1 MLMACTTI
9 VQSLRGLWL
18 RKRVTQSIYYTISY
32 WVIPIFQILMCL
44 RANINLILMAI
55 FKQLGL
61 KPLELTLMWFL
72 MVDLS
77 MKKPIGILFGVIVR
91 VDNFIFLADFVIQD
105 CDVDTEMPIII
116 GIPFMATGRGMV
128 DMEKGELK
136 FRVNN
141 EEAIFN
147 ILKSKKQLTD
157 IRVVSVSIVLMTLEG
172 NLISIL

>member
-1 MLMACTTI
+1 
-9 VQSLRGLWL
+9 
-18 RKRVTQSIYYTISY
+18 
-32 WVIPIFQILMCL
+32 
-44 RANINLILMAI
+44 MAI

-77 MKKPIGILFGVIVR
+77 MKKPMSISFGVIVR

-116 GIPFMATGRGMV
+116 GRPFMATGRGMV

-157 IRVVSVSIVLMTLEG
+157 IRVVSVHMAPKSTKTKKANTLKRRSESSKPIG
-172 NLISIL
+172 SVEEYSML